1 MISTTPSA
9 NRARLTSL
17 IGSALEDTFGHNQ
30 DYSHTEANH
39 DETPNRQ
46 LSIPV
51 STSENTK
58 AKDNEGEDA
67 VPPIRNFLVRTH
79 QSLVDILSAVLGIL
93 ELSPDLFTAVK
104 VGVEDDTG
112 YSGKGE
118 AVSERVRHGDV
129 HGGVLLV
136 FGKDKIEVLVNDSR
150 NVVG

>member
-1 MISTTPSA
+1 MVSTTLSA
-9 NRARLTSL
+9 KRAILTSL

-46 LSIPV
+46 LSIPI

-58 AKDNEGEDA
+58 TKNNDSEDA
-67 VPPIRNFLVRTH
+67 VPPIRNFLVRVH
-79 QSLVDILSAVLGIL
+79 QSFVDILSTVFGIL
-93 ELSPDLFTAVK
+93 ELGPDLFTV
-104 VGVEDDTG
+104 VEIGVEGDTG
-112 YSGKGE
+112 HSGEGE
-118 AVSERVRHGDV
+118 AVTEGVRHGDV

-136 FGKDKIEVLVNDSR
+136 FGKDKIETLVNDSR